1 MIKSL
6 LLLSL
11 IYLLVTNSSIAK
23 ASPTPINVKNLNPIP
38 FQLIKLKKA
47 KKVFKK
53 RKTVKV
59 AIIDTGID
67 LNHSFFK
74 NSLSKKKKYSKN
86 VLPQSIDLTHGQS
99 SLSGDLNGHGTHVS
113 GIIKSINPDVQII
126 SIKFNNPKGKGK
138 DNFNSLLK
146 SYKLAIKMKVD
157 IINYSGGGLKPY
169 FKEFNLLKKAEKSN
183 ILLIAASGNQALNLD
198 HKKNVYFPASY
209 KLNNIISVAAHDNNS
224 KILPFSNFGKNS
236 VHLMAPGFKI
246 IGPMPGNKFGEMTGT
261 SQATAFVTGVASLL
275 ISHFPNLRPSQIKEI
290 LINSSLKR
298 GPTTI
303 AHKHVMGGQLD
314 AFNAF
319 KSASRLTFKKS
330 REN

>member
-1 MIKSL
+1 MKTSF

-11 IYLLVTNSSIAK
+11 IYLSITIPSIAS
-23 ASPTPINVKNLNPIP
+23 ASLSIIKTKDLNPVP
-38 FQLIKLKKA
+38 FQLIKLKQA
-47 KKVFKK
+47 KEVFKK

-74 NSLSKKKKYSKN
+74 KNLETQKVYSKN
-86 VLPQSIDLTHGQS
+86 NLLQSIDLTHEQNRIS
-99 SLSGDLNGHGTHVS
+99 SDVNGHGTHIS
-113 GIIKSINPDVQII
+113 GVIKSINPDVKII
-126 SIKFNNPKGKGK
+126 SIKFNDPKGKGK
-138 DNFNSLLK
+138 DNFYSLLK
-146 SYKLAIKMKVD
+146 SYELAIKMKVD

-169 FKEFNLLKKAEKSN
+169 LQEFSLLKKAEQQN
-183 ILLIAASGNQALNLD
+183 ILLIAASGNHSLNLD

-209 KLNNIISVAAHDNNS
+209 KLKNIISVAAHDNNS

-275 ISHFPNLRPSQIKEI
+275 ISHFPDLKPSQIKNI
-290 LINSSLKR
+290 LINSSVKR
-298 GPTTI
+298 SSEGNN
-303 AHKHVMGGQLD
+303 KRVMGGQLN
-314 AFNAF
+314 ALNAF
-319 KSASRLTFKKS
+319 KSASMISNHKS
-330 REN
+330 RSN